1 MASRKTSVDKT
12 SQNYMVSRVNNS
24 RSSLS
29 IVAVLTVV
37 NLAMMLT
44 QSNRYFLFSA
54 SVPYYLTRFAFLI
67 DNFSIGSFT
76 ITALVISAVILGAYL
91 LCFLMFG
98 KQIGKGNGW
107 LIAALVLFCL
117 DSLGLLYV
125 TFCLIESP
133 ASNLMDL
140 FFHGWVIWSLAA
152 GIHYNNKLIAV
163 RQEALS
169 SISRPQ
175 VEIE

>member
-1 MASRKTSVDKT
+1 MAKTSVDKT
-12 SQNYMVSRVNNS
+12 SPNYLVSRVNNG

-37 NLAMMLT
+37 NLAMMLA

-54 SVPYYLTRFAFLI
+54 SVPYYLTWFAFLL
-67 DNFSIGSFT
+67 DDFSIGSFT
-76 ITALVISAVILGAYL
+76 VSALVISALILGAYL
-91 LCFLMFG
+91 LCFLMSG
-98 KQIGKGNGW
+98 KKIGKGSGW

-125 TFCLIESP
+125 TFCLLESP
-133 ASNLMDL
+133 TSNLMDL

-152 GIHYNNKLIAV
+152 GIHYNNKLIV
-163 RQEALS
+163 LRQEAMS

-175 VEIE
+175 VEID